1 MNIAVAVDGSES
13 ALRAAQHALML
24 VQFLPETHLEIIFVT
39 DFNKVEDERLLTE
52 SPKNLAAYQKKN
64 VQPVIKMAR
73 EAGVEPKVTL
83 LKGQTGPTIIKY
95 VNASEVDQ
103 LILGSRG
110 LNAFK
115 GLIFGS
121 VSEKV
126 VKRMSCPVT
135 LVK

>member
-24 VQFLPETHLEIIFVT
+24 VQYLPETHLEIIFVT

-64 VQPVIKMAR
+64 VQPVVKMAR

>member
-64 VQPVIKMAR
+64 VQPVVELAR

-115 GLIFGS
+115 GLVFGS
-121 VSEKV
+121 VSGKV
-126 VKRMSCPVT
+126 VKRMRCPVT

>member
-13 ALRAAQHALML
+13 ALRATQHALML
-24 VQFLPETHLEIIFVT
+24 VQYLPETHLEIIFVT
-39 DFNKVEDERLLTE
+39 DFSKVEDERLLSQ

-64 VQPVIKMAR
+64 IQPVVKLAR

-83 LKGQTGPTIIKY
+83 LKGQTGPAIIKY
-95 VNASEVDQ
+95 VNASEVDH

-110 LNAFK
+110 LTAFK
-115 GLIFGS
+115 GLVFGS

>member
-13 ALRAAQHALML
+13 ALRATQHALML
-24 VQFLPETHLEIIFVT
+24 VQYLPETNLEIIFVT
-39 DFNKVEDERLLTE
+39 DFNKVEDERLLAQ

-64 VQPVIKMAR
+64 VQPVVKLAR

-115 GLIFGS
+115 GLVFGS
-121 VSEKV
+121 VSDKV

>member
-64 VQPVIKMAR
+64 VQPVVKLAR

-95 VNASEVDQ
+95 VNTSEIDQ

>member
-64 VQPVIKMAR
+64 VQPVVKMAR

>member
-13 ALRAAQHALML
+13 AIRATNHALML
-24 VQFLPETHLEIIFVT
+24 VKYLPDTQLEIIFVT
-39 DFNKVEDERLLTE
+39 DIDKVEDERLLVE
-52 SPKNLAAYQKKN
+52 SPRNLAFYQKKN
-64 VQPVIKMAR
+64 VKPILELAR

-83 LKGQTGPTIIKY
+83 LKGLTGPTIIKY
-95 VNASEVDQ
+95 VNANEVDQ

-110 LNAFK
+110 LRAFK

-126 VKRMSCPVT
+126 VKRMKCPVT
-135 LVK
+135 VVK

>member
-13 ALRAAQHALML
+13 ALRATRHALML
-24 VQFLPETHLEIIFVT
+24 VQHLPETQLEIIFVT
-39 DFNKVEDERLLTE
+39 DFNKVEDERLLTQ

-64 VQPVIKMAR
+64 VQPVVKLAR
-73 EAGVEPKVTL
+73 EVGVEPKVTL
-83 LKGQTGPTIIKY
+83 LKGHTGPTIIKY
-95 VNASEVDQ
+95 VNSSEVDQ
-103 LILGSRG
+103 LIIGSRG